1 MDYKVTALSS
11 FKVIGFQ
18 KTFGYQEAYREIPKS
33 LDDINQKYSKNIYDG
48 NKPAN
53 DYEKAIEDHH
63 IGEYGICIDD
73 NGDGKFRY
81 LIAGKYTG
89 GDIPA
94 ESQHPYLPGMVQKP
108 GP

>member
-18 KTFGYQEAYREIPKS
+18 KTFGYQEAYREIPKF

-48 NKPAN
+48 NKSSN
-53 DYEKAIEDHH
+53 NCEKSIENYH

-73 NGDGKFRY
+73 IGDGKFRY
-81 LIAGKYTG
+81 LIAGKYIG
-89 GDIPA
+89 GEIPA
-94 ESQHPYLPGMVQKP
+94 EY
-108 GP
+108 